1 MCPSKVLGSLA
12 VMLSAAAL
20 GVNEN
25 QAASADSHSQPFV
38 ADRMRAK
45 KKKRDSTEEGN
56 QEGTGVGKA
65 AEEQKA
71 AFVLT
76 DAS

>member
-45 KKKRDSTEEGN
+45 KKRDSAEEGN

-71 AFVLT
+71 TFVLT